1 VLLPPGAT
9 FDRYVI
15 EGLLGEGG
23 MGRVYS
29 AYDPRLD
36 RRVAL
41 KVLLAPHETR
51 DGAAT
56 DGRTLDSEGSA
67 RLLREARAA
76 AALDHP
82 NAVSVFDVGEVGG
95 VAFIAME
102 LLEGRSL
109 RTYVGDASLPV
120 EQRLRW
126 LVDVAHALGAAHHRG
141 LVHRDIKPENV
152 MIRGDGVAKVL
163 DFGIA
168 RRIELQAVVGPVT
181 PPDAAR
187 VATAPGT
194 LVGTP
199 LYMAPEQIRGDPVDG
214 RTDQFA
220 WGVVAFELLTG
231 APPWDTGGSGLRL
244 VADILSKPAPELGS
258 SEVSPAVE
266 AAIRKALS
274 KAPGDRFASMEE
286 LADAIAPRVT
296 RPPHEPIAVDSRRS
310 PLPPSL
316 ATTAP
321 TPRPRRLLR
330 VLGIMATAGALLV
343 AVAWPSRHPARHAEE
358 TSTGTTSAPAAPP
371 ASSAAKPRAIPDAP
385 PPRTLVPQAG
395 LAYQAALE
403 SLRDASIMSAVT
415 SLHRAVELDP
425 ALGAA
430 HLRLAWLSATQG
442 DLPAARAELRL
453 ARDLRGA
460 LDARDQAV
468 LATVEAHVLAQP
480 PAPAAAFHL
489 AGEASAAWPDDA
501 ELAFLAGRYAL
512 LAGEGASALGSL
524 DRALTLDPRF
534 ALVWW
539 ARAIEAEDRGDVDA
553 ALAAYDACVALSP
566 GAASCL
572 RSRAVHAAQRGEC
585 ARVEQDARRL
595 VSIEPDGPR
604 AYEFLARALA
614 ALDRPVDAV
623 RSALEQQ
630 WRLLPPARRPSVE
643 LADRARLA
651 MLQGDF
657 ASAEASA
664 VALRDLVRGARAE
677 IEHAAP
683 VVLLLDAYSET
694 GDAARAGA
702 TADEFRRERDA
713 WIATRP
719 LGDTS
724 LSGTTPRILAAAR
737 RAGRMTQADYESA
750 RADWLREAEASL
762 PSSWRRELWVPAFAV
777 PAESPEE
784 ARAALYALPAYEPL
798 PPPRDL
804 TMVDAAVGKVHAL
817 AGSTPDALPYL
828 RRAAATCL
836 VLDDPVAHVR
846 AQLALGEALEATDA
860 QAACAAY
867 AAVIARWGQARP
879 RSKTADEARARW
891 HAARCAR

>member
-1 VLLPPGAT
+1 MAAPARIDTSVVGLSGAAGSKPRAPRSALRNTRRLVGVSPATATTRSPPARCRSACARAASMAPTSSGPMALAGPASSARTRDVLRICSSSVATSAAMPAVTVPRRPGYDCVGVLLPPGAT

-109 RTYVGDASLPV
+109 RTYVGDASVPV

-358 TSTGTTSAPAAPP
+358 TSTGKAP
-371 ASSAAKPRAIPDAP
+371 
-385 PPRTLVPQAG
+385 
-395 LAYQAALE
+395 
-403 SLRDASIMSAVT
+403 
-415 SLHRAVELDP
+415 
-425 ALGAA
+425 
-430 HLRLAWLSATQG
+430 
-442 DLPAARAELRL
+442 
-453 ARDLRGA
+453 
-460 LDARDQAV
+460 
-468 LATVEAHVLAQP
+468 
-480 PAPAAAFHL
+480 
-489 AGEASAAWPDDA
+489 
-501 ELAFLAGRYAL
+501 
-512 LAGEGASALGSL
+512 
-524 DRALTLDPRF
+524 
-534 ALVWW
+534 
-539 ARAIEAEDRGDVDA
+539 
-553 ALAAYDACVALSP
+553 
-566 GAASCL
+566 
-572 RSRAVHAAQRGEC
+572 
-585 ARVEQDARRL
+585 
-595 VSIEPDGPR
+595 
-604 AYEFLARALA
+604 
-614 ALDRPVDAV
+614 
-623 RSALEQQ
+623 
-630 WRLLPPARRPSVE
+630 
-643 LADRARLA
+643 
-651 MLQGDF
+651 
-657 ASAEASA
+657 
-664 VALRDLVRGARAE
+664 
-677 IEHAAP
+677 
-683 VVLLLDAYSET
+683 
-694 GDAARAGA
+694 
-702 TADEFRRERDA
+702 
-713 WIATRP
+713 
-719 LGDTS
+719 
-724 LSGTTPRILAAAR
+724 
-737 RAGRMTQADYESA
+737 
-750 RADWLREAEASL
+750 
-762 PSSWRRELWVPAFAV
+762 
-777 PAESPEE
+777 
-784 ARAALYALPAYEPL
+784 ARAAPL
-798 PPPRDL
+798 
-804 TMVDAAVGKVHAL
+804 A
-817 AGSTPDALPYL
+817 
-828 RRAAATCL
+828 
-836 VLDDPVAHVR
+836 
-846 AQLALGEALEATDA
+846 
-860 QAACAAY
+860 
-867 AAVIARWGQARP
+867 
-879 RSKTADEARARW
+879 
-891 HAARCAR
+891 